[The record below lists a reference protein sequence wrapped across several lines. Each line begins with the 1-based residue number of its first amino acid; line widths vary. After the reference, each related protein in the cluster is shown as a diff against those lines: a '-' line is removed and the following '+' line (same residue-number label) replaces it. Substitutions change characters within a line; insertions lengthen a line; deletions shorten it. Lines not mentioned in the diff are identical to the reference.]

1 MPANIQVI
9 LTKDVDN
16 LGRAGEVVSVR
27 PGYGRNML
35 FPRGLALAATRGNI
49 AEVEHRRRVIAR
61 ERAKIEEEHK
71 KMAIHLATV
80 SVSVA
85 RKAGEGGRIFGS
97 VTSKDVSE
105 ALAAQNIII
114 DRKLVQ
120 LSDPL
125 REVGLH
131 EVEIRFSR
139 DIKVSLKVKVI
150 GI

>member
-49 AEVEHRRRVIAR
+49 AEVEHRKRVIAR
-61 ERAKIEEEHK
+61 ERAKVEEEHK

-105 ALAAQNIII
+105 ALGAQNIVI
-114 DRKLVQ
+114 DRKLIQ
-120 LSDPL
+120 LPDPI

-139 DIKVSLKVKVI
+139 DIKVSLKVNVI

>member
-16 LGRAGEVVSVR
+16 LGRAGEVVMVR

-49 AEVEHRRRVIAR
+49 AEVEHRKRVIAR

-71 KMAIHLATV
+71 KMAAHLATV
-80 SVSVA
+80 SVAVA

-97 VTSKDVSE
+97 VTSKDISE
-105 ALAAQNIII
+105 ALAAQNIAI
-114 DRKLVQ
+114 DRKLVH
-120 LSDPL
+120 LPEPL
-125 REVGLH
+125 REVGDH
-131 EVEIRFSR
+131 EVPIRFSR
-139 DIKVSLKVKVI
+139 DITVELKVKVV

>member
-105 ALAAQNIII
+105 ALGAQNIII

-120 LSDPL
+120 LSEPL
-125 REVGLH
+125 REVGIH

-139 DIKVSLKVKVI
+139 DIKVSLKVNVI

>member
-16 LGRAGEVVSVR
+16 LGRAGEVVTVR
-27 PGYGRNML
+27 PGYGRNFL

-49 AEVEHRRRVIAR
+49 AEVEHRKRVIAR

-71 KMAIHLATV
+71 KMAELLKTV
-80 SVSVA
+80 SVAVA
-85 RKAGEGGRIFGS
+85 RKAGDAGRIFGS
-97 VTSKDVSE
+97 VTTKDIAE
-105 ALAAQNIII
+105 ALAAQNINL
-114 DRKLVQ
+114 DRKLIQ

-125 REVGLH
+125 REVGTH
-131 EVEIRFSR
+131 EVTIRFSR
-139 DIKVSLKVKVI
+139 DISVDLKVNVV